1 MKEVKIQYD
10 KYKGKT
16 LMEALAAEG
25 VETGGTC
32 GGKGICGKCQV
43 VADGRNVMACKTLV
57 TGDMVVSLSEGGE
70 DVNAKGAAVQLPA
83 GFVWDSG
90 EPGTYGVAVDLGTT
104 TLVVMLWDL
113 STGTLVDLE
122 AVSNPQRPYGA
133 DVMARMEFTLRT
145 PWNGKRLQSSLIN
158 QINQTISALTMKHG
172 ITLPQIR
179 RIAAVGNTTMSH
191 FFLGEDVAGLAAYPF
206 APAFTGSV
214 VTTARIVGLAAHEE
228 AEVYVGPNIAGH
240 VGSDIT
246 AGILA
251 AGYGKA
257 GEQAN
262 RLLLDIGT
270 NGELFLTTR
279 ENAFCCSTAAGPAF
293 EGSSLYQGMRAA
305 EGAICSVALEDGYL
319 MLETVKDGAPVGICG
334 SGVIDAMAVMV
345 ENGIVDHFGRI
356 DGPEEVNH
364 FQLTE
369 GDEKHPPVFV
379 TQQDVREIQ
388 MAKAAI
394 AAGASVLMD
403 RAGITAEEL
412 EEVGIAGAFG
422 SAIRIES
429 AMRIGLLPKTA
440 LSKIVTL
447 GNAAGIGA
455 SMLLLSAQAREEA
468 EQIAAET
475 MHVELAASTAFQTRY
490 IEEMNF

>member
-1 MKEVKIQYD
+1 M
-10 KYKGKT
+10 
-16 LMEALAAEG
+16 
-25 VETGGTC
+25 
-32 GGKGICGKCQV
+32 
-43 VADGRNVMACKTLV
+43 
-57 TGDMVVSLSEGGE
+57 
-70 DVNAKGAAVQLPA
+70 QLPA

-270 NGELFLTTR
+270 NGELFLTTG
-279 ENAFCCSTAAGPAF
+279 ENAFCCSTAA
-293 EGSSLYQGMRAA
+293 
-305 EGAICSVALEDGYL
+305 
-319 MLETVKDGAPVGICG
+319 
-334 SGVIDAMAVMV
+334 
-345 ENGIVDHFGRI
+345 
-356 DGPEEVNH
+356 
-364 FQLTE
+364 
-369 GDEKHPPVFV
+369 
-379 TQQDVREIQ
+379 
-388 MAKAAI
+388 
-394 AAGASVLMD
+394 
-403 RAGITAEEL
+403 
-412 EEVGIAGAFG
+412 
-422 SAIRIES
+422 
-429 AMRIGLLPKTA
+429 
-440 LSKIVTL
+440 
-447 GNAAGIGA
+447 
-455 SMLLLSAQAREEA
+455 
-468 EQIAAET
+468 
-475 MHVELAASTAFQTRY
+475 
-490 IEEMNF
+490 